1 MIRTIRLRDVI
12 PFYASVWRARGF
24 VSPLE
29 VDFKPTLKCNLRC
42 KMCPQRVISDQEK
55 EKSVREELST
65 ERYFTLIDELVKMGT
80 RRIHIVGG
88 GEPLLRKDT
97 LDIMRRVKAHGLEGI
112 LTTNGTL
119 LDEQKIR
126 ELIRLNWDLVMFS
139 VDGPNPEVYEY
150 IRGTPG
156 VFKKVV
162 SNIKKLSQLRAEYS
176 QVNPLIQIHCVI
188 MNTNYAHLEDIV
200 ELARE
205 VNADIV
211 TFVKCRPQD
220 TSLPVSK
227 KNLPET
233 FRHLKE
239 AIKRAKKYE
248 ITINASELLL
258 IWSKKPKN
266 TICFRP
272 WISPD
277 IWHNGDVTP
286 CCYSREVMGNIKNR
300 SFREVW
306 DGEKFNNLRK
316 IFLQGNYPDFCKD
329 CNWPELLQYTVPL
342 GKWLHTPKTLI
353 TLKFRPLRGERKLE
367 YFASHPRRNVPS

>member
-1 MIRTIRLRDVI
+1 
-12 PFYASVWRARGF
+12 
-24 VSPLE
+24 
-29 VDFKPTLKCNLRC
+29 
-42 KMCPQRVISDQEK
+42 MCPQRVISDQER
-55 EKSVREELST
+55 EKSTREELST
-65 ERYFTLIDELVKMGT
+65 KRYFALIDELAKMGT

-97 LDIMRRVKAHGLEGI
+97 LDLMRRVKAYGLEGI

-126 ELIRLNWDLVMFS
+126 ELIKLSWDLVMFS
-139 VDGPNPEVYEY
+139 VDGPSPEVYEE
-150 IRGTPG
+150 IRGVSG
-156 VFKKVV
+156 AFKKVV
-162 SNIKKLSQLRAEYS
+162 SNMKKLSQLRAEHR
-176 QVNPLIQIHCVI
+176 QVYPLIQIHCVI
-188 MNTNYAHLEDIV
+188 MNTNYALLEDMI

-220 TSLPVSK
+220 LSLPVSK

-233 FRHLKE
+233 FQHLKE
-239 AIKRAKKYE
+239 AIKRAKKYG
-248 ITINASELLL
+248 ITMNASELLL
-258 IWSKKPKN
+258 LWSKKPEN

-316 IFLQGNYPDFCKD
+316 IFLQGSYPDFCKD

-353 TLKFRPLRGERKLE
+353 TLPKFG
-367 YFASHPRRNVPS
+367 HRNREKAGIICSE